1 MRLPARPA
9 AFSRP
14 RAGARSG
21 AMARSYLFA
30 ATDADVATTRLLALA
45 AQATGF
51 MKGEPGGPLP
61 GWYNP
66 VGDNADFMAQ
76 LHGALMATHAQAGPP
91 FWAVRLYTNLI
102 WQPAYLAVIATHL
115 HGALPDLSSL
125 TQRRRG
131 IYADGFRLRPDAQT
145 AVTPEK
151 GIALAGAYLAQLS
164 EQLVGEINALVRLK
178 PLPARRLLAER
189 LLRLMVWLRHRQP
202 GLSAAQVQDYAGQWL
217 SAAGVAGEGA
227 LEAITL
233 PDGRVVLIVNRK
245 GCCLDY
251 LITPD
256 HLCATC
262 PKQPDSL
269 RVERQVANAL
279 AELG

>member
-1 MRLPARPA
+1 
-9 AFSRP
+9 
-14 RAGARSG
+14 
-21 AMARSYLFA
+21 MARSFLFA

-51 MKGEPGGPLP
+51 MKGEPGAPLP
-61 GWYNP
+61 GWYHP
-66 VGDNADFMAQ
+66 GGDNADFLAQ
-76 LHGALMATHAQAGPP
+76 LHGALMATHAQAGPA

-115 HGALPDLSSL
+115 HGALPDFGSL

-145 AVTPEK
+145 TVTPDE

-164 EQLVGEINALVRLK
+164 DQLLAEINVLVRLK
-178 PLPARRLLAER
+178 PLPARRLLADR
-189 LLRLMVWLRHRQP
+189 LLRLMVWLQHRQP
-202 GLSAAQVQDYAGQWL
+202 SLTPTQVLTYAESWL
-217 SAAGVAGEGA
+217 SAAGVAGQGA
-227 LEAITL
+227 LEAVTV
-233 PDGRVVLIVNRK
+233 PDGRVVLIVKRK

-256 HLCATC
+256 HLCTTC
-262 PKQPDSL
+262 PKQSEDL
-269 RVERQVANAL
+269 RRSRQVANAL